1 LKVSSSSPITR
12 VMIRRCCLTLLAF
25 FVLAAPA
32 AAKAPVVGVGDQHP
46 EMFSD
51 PAFAALGVTHSRY
64 LLTWDW
70 YRSRRMV
77 AATDWWMSAARA
89 AGVQPLVA
97 FTRNWRPSGQF
108 KLPPLRLY
116 RKSFRAFRARYPEVR
131 DFSAWNEANH
141 NAQPTANKPK
151 AAARYFNA
159 MRLACRSCRIVAADV
174 LDSPDA
180 FDWIRRFKR
189 YAPKAR
195 IWGLHNYKDANDRT
209 NSTRRF
215 LKAVRGQVW
224 LTETGGI
231 LRLKPHP
238 GSHGDGRTHTKT
250 HQARAVSRVFRI
262 ARANRRVT
270 RVYFYE
276 WKKQPRNRWDSAFL
290 NANGT
295 LRPAYHA
302 LQRAL
307 RVAR

>member
-1 LKVSSSSPITR
+1 
-12 VMIRRCCLTLLAF
+12 MIRRCLLTLLAF

-32 AAKAPVVGVGDQHP
+32 AAKTPVVGLGDQHP
-46 EMFSD
+46 EMFAD
-51 PAFAALGVTHSRY
+51 PAFTALGVQHSRY
-64 LLTWDW
+64 LLAWDW
-70 YRSRRMV
+70 YRSKRTV

-97 FTRNWRPSGQF
+97 FTRNWRPSGQV
-108 KLPPLRLY
+108 KLPSLALY

-141 NAQPTANKPK
+141 TAQPTANKPK

-159 MRLACRSCRIVAADV
+159 MRRDCRSCRIVAADV

-180 FDWIRRFKR
+180 VAWIKRFKHH
-189 YAPKAR
+189 APKAR

-215 LKAVRGQVW
+215 LRTVRGQVW

-238 GSHGDGRTHTKT
+238 GSHGDGRTHTKA
-250 HQARAVSRVFRI
+250 HQAHAVSRVFSI

-270 RVYFYE
+270 RIYFYE
-276 WKKQPRNRWDSAFL
+276 WKKQVTNRWDSAFL

-302 LQRAL
+302 LQRGL
-307 RVAR
+307 RGAR